1 MQCEFTFIYSFFLQ
15 LSNLQHFNY
24 LPVLTCRRA
33 LFGSCREHWLPQK
46 RGKNARLQMP
56 FKQQKYKKL

>member
-1 MQCEFTFIYSFFLQ
+1 
-15 LSNLQHFNY
+15 
-24 LPVLTCRRA
+24 LTCRRA